1 MKPFCESRGCTVV
14 SQNPRSRIA
23 RSSSAM
29 RERRYATFIPGKA
42 SVGPLGIGGT
52 NALYSKRN
60 VAQSSTVSQT
70 PFSTAPN
77 RYAAAGL
84 LSSIDSRDAHPA
96 QPIADCRDAHTAH
109 FMTGRISSKVGAL
122 AI

>member
-1 MKPFCESRGCTVV
+1 M
-14 SQNPRSRIA
+14 
-23 RSSSAM
+23 
-29 RERRYATFIPGKA
+29 PGKA
-42 SVGPLGIGGT
+42 SVGPLGMGGT

-84 LSSIDSRDAHPA
+84 LSSIDCRDAHPA
-96 QPIADCRDAHTAH
+96 QPIAECRDAHTAH

-122 AI
+122 AFLNHATDDKRNWQSKALAGFARV